1 MYEKFWLFFFYS
13 FTGIA
18 IPVKCMSSIAA
29 TPGIYCQWNIRHY
42 IVAIS
47 FYSILFLVS
56 GSVKMTCVVVYVCMY
71 VCMHACMKSENNVY
85 H

>member
-1 MYEKFWLFFFYS
+1 MRNFGYS
-13 FTGIA
+13 FFTGIA
-18 IPVKCMSSIAA
+18 IPVKCMISIVA
-29 TPGIYCQWNIRHY
+29 TPGIYCQCNIRQY

-71 VCMHACMKSENNVY
+71 VCMHEIRK
-85 H
+85 